1 VSGCDDEELLDL
13 ARSVLTTEA
22 RTLLRMA
29 EGLGPDLI
37 AVADMLISCAGR
49 VVVCGMGKSG
59 LVGRKI
65 SATFASTGTPSFFLH
80 PGEAAHGDL
89 GMLQPGDLV
98 LALSASGESEEL
110 LRLLPFLRLMA
121 IPVVA
126 LVRRA
131 DSTLGR
137 HSDRLLLLPVEGE
150 GCPLDLAPMASTT
163 AMLALGDALAA
174 VLMRRRQ
181 FRPED
186 FALYHP
192 EGSLGRKLLTTVRD
206 LMISGHHLPVLTPET
221 AMRSALHLLIESNLG
236 AVLCAGG
243 DGRLAGILTDGD
255 LKRLLENRTDFF
267 DLPIEQAMTRAP
279 RTIGPDELAETALRR
294 MEENPRRQITVLP
307 VVDAEGRVQGLIRM
321 HDILK
326 AKIR

>member
-1 VSGCDDEELLDL
+1 MSVADEDLLEL
-13 ARSVLTTEA
+13 ARSVLSTEA
-22 RTLLRMA
+22 STLLRMA
-29 EGLGPDLI
+29 EGLGPDLL
-37 AVADMLISCAGR
+37 AAADMLFSCKGR

-65 SATFASTGTPSFFLH
+65 SATLASTGTPSFFLH

-126 LVRRA
+126 MVRHA

-137 HSDRLLLLPVEGE
+137 NADKLLRLPVEVE

-192 EGSLGRKLLTTVRD
+192 EGSLGRRLLTTVRD
-206 LMISGHHLPVLTPET
+206 LMISGHHLPVLQPGT
-221 AMRSALHLLIESNLG
+221 AMRAALHLLIESNLG
-236 AVLCAGG
+236 AVLCADG

-267 DLPIEQAMTRAP
+267 DVPIEQAMTRSP
-279 RTIGPDELAETALRR
+279 RTIAPDELAETALRR

-307 VVDAEGRVQGLIRM
+307 VVDAAGHVHGLIRM